1 LDALLNKPAMKT
13 TFIKIDNISE
23 INPSKVSVHDLNNRY
38 IDKEGRMFGLKYNRK
53 TRKVSIIRIIRTPAK
68 SAEYFNQILRT
79 QKKEEMLIQKANLDK
94 TADAPAIM
102 SMIDLNNNSQFD
114 FNRFITETIELMQTH
129 KSRIAGIMM
138 NIKNS
143 RMIPENDKINYTQL
157 NDMFRNLEIDGIGRI
172 DKALTDYKEI
182 KNYPRSLTYYLSKLD
197 SKNRRIVDA
206 LDSDT
211 RKMNFVLAAEMFHT
225 IKNLYRTFFKILND
239 FSHFINKISSGG
251 PKDITNAERQYFVD
265 AKISAENTV
274 NEISALL
281 EKLKRLEE
289 YLSDVKNF

>member
-1 LDALLNKPAMKT
+1 MKT

-68 SAEYFNQILRT
+68 SAEYFNQLLRT
-79 QKKEEMLIQKANLDK
+79 QKKEERLAQKSNIEK
-94 TADAPAIM
+94 TANGSAVINE
-102 SMIDLNNNSQFD
+102 IDLNNTGQFD
-114 FNRFITETIELMQTH
+114 FNSFITESVELMQTH

-143 RMIPENDKINYTQL
+143 RMIPENDKINFSQL

-182 KNYPRSLTYYLSKLD
+182 KNYPRSLSYYLSKLD
-197 SKNRRIVDA
+197 SRNRKTVDL
-206 LDSDT
+206 LDTDP
-211 RKMNFVLAAEMFHT
+211 RKMNFVLAAEMYHT
-225 IKNLYRTFFKILND
+225 IKNLYRTLFKILND
-239 FSHFINKISSGG
+239 FSDFINTISTGG
-251 PKDITNAERQYFVD
+251 PKDITGAERQYFID
-265 AKISAENTV
+265 AKISVENTAGEV
-274 NEISALL
+274 SSLL

>member
-1 LDALLNKPAMKT
+1 MKT

-38 IDKEGRMFGLKYNRK
+38 IDKEGKMFGLKYNRK

-79 QKKEEMLIQKANLDK
+79 QKKEERLIQKAGLEKTDNLIITGETDSDNE
-94 TADAPAIM
+94 TR
-102 SMIDLNNNSQFD
+102 FD
-114 FNRFITETIELMQTH
+114 FSRFITETIELMQTH
-129 KSRIAGIMM
+129 KARIAGIMM

-197 SKNRRIVDA
+197 SRNRKIVDA
-206 LDSDT
+206 LDADS
-211 RKMNFVLAAEMFHT
+211 RKMNFVLAAEMYYT
-225 IKNLYRTFFKILND
+225 IKNLYRTFFKILSD
-239 FSHFINKISSGG
+239 FSHFINVISPGG

-274 NEISALL
+274 NEISVLL
-281 EKLKRLEE
+281 DNLKRLDE
-289 YLSDVKNF
+289 YLNDVNNF